1 MNHLKIYITIMI
13 TFFSSTVSANISS
26 LIPSNLIDNLSNRT
40 FEIGISIA
48 RLFSEITYKDL
59 RFDTNLDTIFISDLK
74 FAPFAMNLPKG
85 CKFNV
90 GTLSITSS
98 NSSNSSEDNFSIGMS
113 NVNISKLCLD
123 LQTRKMFAMAGV
135 SDLKIPY
142 LKFDIGH
149 NYKTANSTIAIY
161 GKSEDLASF
170 TLAAEFSYLSAT
182 TLTHEYSNNTNKN
195 NFPFVGKLKS
205 AYLSIEN
212 DGLWENISTQ
222 MPKQFVKSG
231 IAGPT
236 VAVLLSE
243 KLNNILGE
251 NTTEE
256 LTNQVSNSIDEFIEN
271 PKNIILKTQIKNIDG
286 VYLNSELF
294 RNTEVLFKMLNPKI
308 VINKNNSDYS
318 ISKAD
323 LNSIIKKDF
332 SMFEIKKLIE
342 IASALNTGNG
352 ATKNQELA
360 KIIYEFIAT
369 DNYEI
374 IHEELINIYLSQ
386 KKYADAYI
394 LAQKVAISE
403 KNNLSALLNIIE
415 KNLTLSEIINLQSQS
430 VGPNTYEMNSK
441 YDPYNLAR
449 RYLAGDRKQK
459 SFENAYFWSLIA
471 KSKGDTRADFIIEK
485 IESFEEKL
493 KDPTAWIERINRIQS
508 DALEYWINSN

>member
-59 RFDTNLDTIFISDLK
+59 RFDTNLDTIFISALK

>member
-430 VGPNTYEMNSK
+430 VGPNTYEINSK

>member
-1 MNHLKIYITIMI
+1 MI

-212 DGLWENISTQ
+212 NGLWENISTQ

-243 KLNNILGE
+243 KLNNILDE

-294 RNTEVLFKMLNPKI
+294 RNTEVLFKILNPKI

-332 SMFEIKKLIE
+332 SMFKIKKLIE

-360 KIIYEFIAT
+360 KNIYEFIAT

-386 KKYADAYI
+386 NKYADAYI

-430 VGPNTYEMNSK
+430 VGPNTYEINSK

>member
-1 MNHLKIYITIMI
+1 MI

-59 RFDTNLDTIFISDLK
+59 RFDTNLDTIFISALK

-386 KKYADAYI
+386 NKYADAYI

-430 VGPNTYEMNSK
+430 QSVGPNTYEINSK

>member
-1 MNHLKIYITIMI
+1 
-13 TFFSSTVSANISS
+13 
-26 LIPSNLIDNLSNRT
+26 
-40 FEIGISIA
+40 
-48 RLFSEITYKDL
+48 
-59 RFDTNLDTIFISDLK
+59 
-74 FAPFAMNLPKG
+74 
-85 CKFNV
+85 
-90 GTLSITSS
+90 
-98 NSSNSSEDNFSIGMS
+98 
-113 NVNISKLCLD
+113 
-123 LQTRKMFAMAGV
+123 MAGV

-386 KKYADAYI
+386 NKYADAYI

>member
-1 MNHLKIYITIMI
+1 MHYLKIYITIMI

-142 LKFDIGH
+142 LKFNIGH

-212 DGLWENISTQ
+212 NGLWENISTQ

-286 VYLNSELF
+286 VYLSSELF

-360 KIIYEFIAT
+360 KNIYEFIAT

-386 KKYADAYI
+386 NKYADAYI

-430 VGPNTYEMNSK
+430 VGPNTYEINSK
-441 YDPYNLAR
+441 YNPYNLAR

-471 KSKGDTRADFIIEK
+471 KAKGDTRADFIIEK

>member
-1 MNHLKIYITIMI
+1 MHHLKIYITIMI

-430 VGPNTYEMNSK
+430 VGPNTYEINSK

>member
-1 MNHLKIYITIMI
+1 MI

-212 DGLWENISTQ
+212 NGLWENISTQ

-243 KLNNILGE
+243 KLNNILDE

-332 SMFEIKKLIE
+332 SMFKIKKLIE

-360 KIIYEFIAT
+360 KNIYEFIAT

-386 KKYADAYI
+386 NKYADAYI

-430 VGPNTYEMNSK
+430 VGPNTYEINSK

-471 KSKGDTRADFIIEK
+471 KSKGDTWADFIIEK

>member
-1 MNHLKIYITIMI
+1 MRHLKIYITIII

-40 FEIGISIA
+40 FEMGISIA

-74 FAPFAMNLPKG
+74 FAPFALNLPKG

-98 NSSNSSEDNFSIGMS
+98 NSSNSSESNFSIGMS
-113 NVNISKLCLD
+113 NVDISKLCLD

-161 GKSEDLASF
+161 GKSKDLASF

-182 TLTHEYSNNTNKN
+182 TLANDYSNNTNN
-195 NFPFVGKLKS
+195 NVFPFIGKLKN
-205 AYLSIEN
+205 AYISIEN
-212 DGLWENISTQ
+212 NGLWENISTQ
-222 MPKQFVKSG
+222 MPKQLVTSG

-236 VAVLLSE
+236 VAVILSE

-251 NTTEE
+251 DATEE

-271 PKNIILKTQIKNIDG
+271 PKSIILKTQIKSIDG
-286 VYLNSELF
+286 IYLNTELF
-294 RNTEVLFKMLNPKI
+294 KNTEVLFKMLNPKI
-308 VINKNNSDYS
+308 VINKNNTDRS

-323 LNSIIKKDF
+323 LNLIIKKDF
-332 SMFEIKKLIE
+332 SIFEINRLIE

-360 KIIYEFIAT
+360 KSIYEFIAT

-386 KKYADAYI
+386 NKYTDAYI

-430 VGPNTYEMNSK
+430 VRANTYEITGK
-441 YDPYNLAR
+441 HDPYNLAR

-459 SFENAYFWSLIA
+459 SFENAYFWSIIA
-471 KSKGDTRADFIIEK
+471 KSEGDTRADFIIEK
-485 IESFEEKL
+485 IESFEQKL
-493 KDPTAWIERINRIQS
+493 QDPVNWIDRINRIQS
-508 DALEYWINSN
+508 DALQYWINSN

>member
-1 MNHLKIYITIMI
+1 MI

-386 KKYADAYI
+386 NKYADAYI